1 MADEPRNFLNLPP
14 EWSGKTSRYAVLP
27 VPYEGT
33 VSYLSGTVDGPSA
46 ILSASAQVEYL
57 DEEFGGEFVQA
68 GIMTLPMVP
77 AAPDPEEQMQ
87 RVREAARPT
96 VQAGKFLLTLGGEH
110 SITAPLVELMA
121 RRHGQISVLQIDAH
135 SDLRDEYRGS
145 RFSHACVMRRVL
157 ETTNS
162 ITQVGI
168 RSYSTQE
175 VQQCPEQV
183 RDFFTPALIAVQSD
197 WIDRV
202 LASLRPKVYLTVDI
216 DGFDPAFAPGTG
228 TPEPGGLDWRQVTSL
243 LRRVCREREV
253 VSADIVEV
261 RPIPPG
267 HMTEYLAARLAYK
280 IIAYTQQT

>member
-33 VSYLSGTVDGPSA
+33 VSYLPGTVDGPAA

-77 AAPDPEEQMQ
+77 AALDPQEQMQ
-87 RVREAARPT
+87 RVRGAARPI
-96 VQAGKFLLTLGGEH
+96 VQEGKFLLTLGGEH

-121 RRHGQISVLQIDAH
+121 GRHGEISVLQIDAH

-157 ETTNS
+157 ETTDS
-162 ITQVGI
+162 ISQVGI
-168 RSYSTQE
+168 RSYSTPE
-175 VQQCPEQV
+175 AQQCPEQV
-183 RDFFTPALIAVQSD
+183 RKFFTPSRIAAQGD

-202 LASLRPKVYLTVDI
+202 LASLRGKVYVTVDI

-253 VSADIVEV
+253 VAADIVEV

-267 HMTEYLAARLAYK
+267 HITEYLAARLAYK
-280 IIAYTQQT
+280 IIAYTQQK